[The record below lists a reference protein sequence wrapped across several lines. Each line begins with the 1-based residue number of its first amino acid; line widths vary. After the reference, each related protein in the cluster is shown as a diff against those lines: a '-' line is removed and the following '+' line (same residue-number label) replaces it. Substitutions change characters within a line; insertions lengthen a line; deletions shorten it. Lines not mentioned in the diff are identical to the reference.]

1 MTLFQA
7 VLMTLMLTLNM
18 NLSVAITLEGA
29 IKNNLSKSRKIS
41 KEMSAVEF
49 RYSEIIVFGIH
60 SNFTYDSE
68 TYELV
73 KLYSDSLKFYMSLDS
88 NFFSV

>member
-1 MTLFQA
+1 MTSFQA

-41 KEMSAVEF
+41 REMSAVEF
-49 RYSEIIVFGIH
+49 RYSEVIVFGIH
-60 SNFTYDSE
+60 SNFTYDSK
-68 TYELV
+68 TYDLV
-73 KLYSDSLKFYMSLDS
+73 KLYSDSSKFYLSLDS
-88 NFFSV
+88 SFFSV

>member
-41 KEMSAVEF
+41 REISAVEF

-68 TYELV
+68 TYDLV
-73 KLYSDSLKFYMSLDS
+73 KLYSDSSKFYLSLDS
-88 NFFSV
+88 SFFSV

>member
-1 MTLFQA
+1 MTSFQA

-41 KEMSAVEF
+41 REMFAVEF
-49 RYSEIIVFGIH
+49 RYSEVIVFGIH
-60 SNFTYDSE
+60 SNFTYDSK
-68 TYELV
+68 TYDLV
-73 KLYSDSLKFYMSLDS
+73 KLYSDSSKFYLSLDS
-88 NFFSV
+88 SFFSV

>member
-68 TYELV
+68 TYDLV

-88 NFFSV
+88 SFFSV

>member
-1 MTLFQA
+1 
-7 VLMTLMLTLNM
+7 MTLMLTLNM

-68 TYELV
+68 TYDLV
-73 KLYSDSLKFYMSLDS
+73 KLYSDSLKFYLSLDS
-88 NFFSV
+88 SFLSA